1 MNKKI
6 RKTKKYKEFIN
17 YSESL
22 STIKEGHDILERAL
36 SPEKLKNI
44 SRLKDANDIKNI
56 LNIIQIDIDKVVE
69 ICKNIYFDKIE
80 YSKNDNIIEVNY
92 NLIIFNLLNS
102 IKISANTGGDEI
114 INRIFPDGSDDMLLE
129 IEIDY
134 KLLNRID
141 IINSMPIFIKGI
153 GLGKKI
159 YKKLIKDFNYISTF
173 SGYEPSIDISM
184 VWDSIARDEDVFTFT
199 NDDNII
205 SFWNTY
211 NYNDIISKLK
221 IFYKNFG
228 HYEFDD
234 NFLDKYKLTE
244 ELLHD
249 IIK

>member
-1 MNKKI
+1 MK

-36 SPEKLKNI
+36 NPDKLKNI
-44 SRLKDANDIKNI
+44 SRLRDANDIKSI
-56 LNIIQIDIDKVVE
+56 LNIIQKDIDRVVDL
-69 ICKNIYFDKIE
+69 CKIINFDKIE
-80 YSKNDNIIEVNY
+80 YSDDNNIIEVNY

-102 IKISANTGGDEI
+102 IKISANSGGDEI
-114 INRIFPDGSDDMLLE
+114 IDRIFSDGSDDMLLE
-129 IEIDY
+129 IEIDD

-141 IINSMPIFIKGI
+141 IINSMPLFIKGI

-173 SGYEPSIDISM
+173 NGYEPSIDISM
-184 VWDSIARDEDVFTFT
+184 VWDSIARDEDIFTFT

-205 SFWNTY
+205 SFWNDY
-211 NYNDIISKLK
+211 SYNDIISKLK
-221 IFYKNFG
+221 IFYKTFG
-228 HYEFDD
+228 SYEFDD

-244 ELLHD
+244 EDVLKILSE
-249 IIK
+249 